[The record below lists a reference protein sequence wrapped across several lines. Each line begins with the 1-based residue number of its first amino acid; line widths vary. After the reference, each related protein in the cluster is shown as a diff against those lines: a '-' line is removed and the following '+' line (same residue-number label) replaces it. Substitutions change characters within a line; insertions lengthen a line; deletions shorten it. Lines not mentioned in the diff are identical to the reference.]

1 MQKKNLSYAMMVSAM
16 LLFGSIGVVRSFVP
30 LPSATLAFF
39 RGLIGSAVLLLVAV
53 ILHRPVLSKTMRK
66 KLPLLILSGAMIGLN
81 WVFLFE
87 AYRFTTVATATVCY
101 YVAPLIAAVLA
112 VFIFRERLTVKR
124 GICLGGALLGVCL
137 VSGVI
142 PFGANISKGVPL
154 ALLAAC
160 LYAGVMLINQ
170 RLKDLSAYEK
180 TLPQLFFAALAVLP
194 YALIKE
200 GVSLPPLTLG
210 EWALTLAMCVL
221 QTGVAYAL
229 YFGACGRLSTLSV
242 GALSY
247 IDPAFAVLLSAVA
260 LLEPLTPWA
269 WVGAALTLLS
279 AALFDIPLKRKTQ
292 EKEKDDER
300 SL

>member
-1 MQKKNLSYAMMVSAM
+1 MMVSAM
-16 LLFGSIGVVRSFVP
+16 LLFGSIGVVRNFVP
-30 LPSATLAFF
+30 LPSATLAFL
-39 RGLIGSAVLLLVAV
+39 RGVIGSAVLLLVA
-53 ILHRPVLSKTMRK
+53 LFLRRPVLSKTMRK
-66 KLPLLILSGAMIGLN
+66 KLPLLLLSGAMIGLN

-101 YVAPLIAAVLA
+101 YVAPLVAAVLA
-112 VFIFRERLTVKR
+112 VFIFRELLTLQK
-124 GICLGGALLGVCL
+124 GICLCAALIGVCL

-142 PFGANISKGVPL
+142 PFGANISKGVPF

-170 RLKDLSAYEK
+170 KLKDLSAYEK
-180 TLPQLFFAALAVLP
+180 TLPQLLFAAFAVLP

-200 GVSLPPLTLG
+200 GVSLPTLTAG
-210 EWALTLAMCVL
+210 EWGLTLAMCVL

-260 LLEPLTPWA
+260 LSEPLTPWMWA
-269 WVGAALTLLS
+269 GAVLTLLS
-279 AALFDIPLKRKTQ
+279 AALFDIPLTRKTQ
-292 EKEKDDER
+292 EKEKEDER